1 MPRERYESELK
12 SYYGSDRLNPARPLF
27 DLVLMGVGPDG
38 HIASLFPG
46 YPALDET
53 ERWVVGVPKANVE
66 PFVPRVT
73 LTLPVLASC
82 REMLFEAA
90 GADKRAILTRVFD
103 GEDLPANR
111 VAPPA
116 RRSGW
121 WIRRRCRSISVADEA
136 ARMPCALVVM
146 GVSGSGK
153 STIGEALAERLG
165 WTFEDGDRFHPAAN
179 VAKMSAGHPLT
190 DEDRWPWLQAIAD
203 EIDRICKAG
212 ERAVIACS
220 ALKRAYR
227 DILVHGRDDVRIVFL
242 DGTQD
247 LIAARL
253 AARKGHFMPPGL
265 LASQFRTLEP
275 PTADENPVT
284 VSIDAAGRDHRR

>member
-1 MPRERYESELK
+1 M
-12 SYYGSDRLNPARPLF
+12 
-27 DLVLMGVGPDG
+27 
-38 HIASLFPG
+38 
-46 YPALDET
+46 
-53 ERWVVGVPKANVE
+53 
-66 PFVPRVT
+66 
-73 LTLPVLASC
+73 
-82 REMLFEAA
+82 
-90 GADKRAILTRVFD
+90 
-103 GEDLPANR
+103 
-111 VAPPA
+111 
-116 RRSGW
+116 
-121 WIRRRCRSISVADEA
+121 ADEA
-136 ARMPCALVVM
+136 ARTPCALIVM

-153 STIGEALAERLG
+153 TTIGEVLAERLD

-190 DEDRWPWLQAIAD
+190 DEDRLPWLQAIAD
-203 EIDRICKAG
+203 EIDLICKAG

-265 LASQFRTLEP
+265 LDSQFRTLEP
-275 PTADENPVT
+275 PSDGENPIT
-284 VSIDAAGRDHRR
+284 VSIDAAVETIVDDIVRQLGLAANSDTISRNRP